1 MVFFFFFFFCFTE
14 SQNLAHLACMHL
26 TVYKTRGE
34 KRCEQEQHC
43 GMLVKDNNKI
53 PSGQT
58 RRYWEL
64 AEFHYSGALLSNT
77 GLGVLACASRALTS
91 TDLASLD
98 YASST

>member
-1 MVFFFFFFFCFTE
+1 
-14 SQNLAHLACMHL
+14 MHL

-77 GLGVLACASRALTS
+77 GLGVLACSSRALTS

-98 YASST
+98 YASSTWKPQTSDTEALFYLFMNMWYYA